1 MTEIRSQY
9 DAKCIVAEM
18 HNHLLKSLES
28 KDTPNKRR
36 AISLLRELFEH
47 NNYSIVYNTPYGT
60 TELKSEETFPNDY
73 SSRTSKRNHKIFRE
87 MWFLWEYTKEDNI
100 IGTRMSRCEHYLTDE
115 GYYFENVIFS
125 IDYNVALK
133 KVTWFSKEKDENKF
147 SPR

>member
-1 MTEIRSQY
+1 
-9 DAKCIVAEM
+9 
-18 HNHLLKSLES
+18 
-28 KDTPNKRR
+28 
-36 AISLLRELFEH
+36 
-47 NNYSIVYNTPYGT
+47 
-60 TELKSEETFPNDY
+60 
-73 SSRTSKRNHKIFRE
+73 

-100 IGTRMSRCEHYLTDE
+100 IVTRMSRCEHYHTDE